1 MKDNFIEFKERLEDD
16 EDFKNVFI
24 SATNLDEVVDLA
36 RENGYDLDVEEI
48 TDDAELSDYLLE
60 AVAGGEDDTF
70 THKLEGNNN
79 IVFTANNK
87 EEAQKYAQK
96 MVEELHK
103 RGIYGTH

>member
-1 MKDNFIEFKERLEDD
+1 MKDNIIEFKERLEDD
-16 EDFKNVFI
+16 ENFKKMFI
-24 SATNLDEVVDLA
+24 SATNLDEIVDLA

-70 THKLEGNNN
+70 THRLEGNNN

-103 RGIYGTH
+103 RGIYGKH